1 MRAIVVE
8 QYGPP
13 SVARMADAPDPRA
26 SAGQVLVRVR
36 AAGVTT
42 GDARV
47 RGAAFPVGMGWA
59 ARLGFGVRGPRRP
72 ILGMSFSGEVA
83 AVGEGVRDVAVGDAV
98 AGTTGARF
106 GAHAEFAAVDAT
118 RVVPKPDG
126 VSHEAAAAVLFGGL
140 TALHFLDAVGLA
152 AGQRVL
158 VVGASGSVGSSAV
171 QLARIA
177 GARVTAVASARN
189 AELVRRLGAERVVD
203 YARTPVAGLEE
214 RFDVI
219 LDTVG
224 TLSAASGRPL
234 LRAGGTLVLI
244 AGGLRDMLNV
254 RRDVKTGVAGERPE
268 HMRRLL
274 ALLASGELDPVIQET
289 MPLAEIARAYEIVDS
304 RRKVGNVVVAP

>member
-8 QYGPP
+8 RYDPP
-13 SVARMADAPDPRA
+13 SAARAADMPDPRA
-26 SAGQVLVRVR
+26 SAGQVLVRVA

-47 RGAAFPVGMGWA
+47 RGAAFPAGMRLA
-59 ARLGFGVRGPRRP
+59 ARVGFGLRGPRRP
-72 ILGMSFSGEVA
+72 ILGMSFSGIVEA
-83 AVGEGVRDVAVGDAV
+83 ASEGVRDIAVGDAV
-98 AGTTGARF
+98 VGTTGARF
-106 GAHAEFAAVDAT
+106 GAHAELVAVDAA
-118 RVVPKPDG
+118 RVVPKPAA
-126 VSHEAAAAVLFGGL
+126 VSHEAAAAALFGGL
-140 TALHFLDAVGLA
+140 TALHFLDAAGLA
-152 AGQRVL
+152 AGQSVL
-158 VVGASGSVGSSAV
+158 VVGASGAVGSSAV

-177 GARVTAVASARN
+177 GASVTGVASARN

-234 LRAGGTLVLI
+234 LQPSGTLVLI
-244 AGGLRDMLNV
+244 AGGLRDLLSARGNV
-254 RRDVKTGVAGERPE
+254 KAGVAGERPE

-289 MPLAEIARAYEIVDS
+289 MPLTEIARAYEIVDS
-304 RRKVGNVVVAP
+304 RRKVGNLVVTP